1 MKINKNNADID
12 NILDKK
18 VAIMCDTE
26 KKELDFR
33 RWANQ
38 YVNTVDEDYCFFN
51 VLCRKDF
58 CIILKEYD
66 IMWDY
71 KQFFENEN
79 YEIYEWEI
87 VEE

>member
-1 MKINKNNADID
+1 MKINRNNADID
-12 NILDKK
+12 SILDKK
-18 VAIMCDTE
+18 VAIICDSKE
-26 KKELDFR
+26 KELDFR

-38 YVNTVDEDYCFFN
+38 YVQWIDDDYCFS
-51 VLCRKDF
+51 VCYRKDF
-58 CIILKEYD
+58 CIILEEYD

>member
-1 MKINKNNADID
+1 MKKLNRNNA
-12 NILDKK
+12 NIKKILNKK
-18 VAIMCDTE
+18 VAIVCDSKE
-26 KKELDFR
+26 KELDFR

-38 YVNTVDEDYCFFN
+38 YINAVDEDYCFN
-51 VLCRKDF
+51 VCCRKDF
-58 CIILKEYD
+58 CIILEEYD

-71 KQFFENEN
+71 KQFFENET

>member
-1 MKINKNNADID
+1 MKKLNRNNADI
-12 NILDKK
+12 NKILNKK
-18 VAIMCDTE
+18 VAIVCNSE
-26 KKELDFR
+26 EKELDFR

-38 YVNTVDEDYCFFN
+38 YVQCIDDDYCFS
-51 VLCRKDF
+51 VLRRKDC
-58 CIILKEYD
+58 CIILEEYG

-71 KQFFENEN
+71 KQFFENET